1 MFLKEPT
8 HILLLLV
15 VLVVL
20 FGAKRLPDA
29 SRSLASSLK
38 IFRSELKDVKEEI
51 KVVDSESHAAEK

>member
-8 HILLLLV
+8 HILLLMI

-29 SRSLASSLK
+29 SRSLAHSLK
-38 IFRSELKDVKEEI
+38 IFRSELKDVKDGI
-51 KVVDSESHAAEK
+51 KEHDTEGNNAER

>member
-51 KVVDSESHAAEK
+51 KVVIPESTTAEK

>member
-51 KVVDSESHAAEK
+51 KIVDSESHTAEK

>member
-8 HILLLLV
+8 HILLLVV
-15 VLVVL
+15 VLTLL

-38 IFRSELKDVKEEI
+38 IFRSELKDVKEEV
-51 KVVDSESHAAEK
+51 KVADSESRTAEK

>member
-38 IFRSELKDVKEEI
+38 IFRNELKDVKEEI
-51 KVVDSESHAAEK
+51 KIVDSESHTAEK

>member
-38 IFRSELKDVKEEI
+38 IFRSELKDVKEEVR
-51 KVVDSESHAAEK
+51 VVDTESQTAEK